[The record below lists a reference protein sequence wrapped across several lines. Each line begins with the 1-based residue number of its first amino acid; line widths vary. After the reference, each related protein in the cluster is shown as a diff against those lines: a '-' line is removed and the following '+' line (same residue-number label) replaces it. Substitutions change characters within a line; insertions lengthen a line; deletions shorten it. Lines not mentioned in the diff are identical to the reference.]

1 MELAA
6 NERQRLSH
14 VQAMDA
20 YPDGKRP
27 FLTHLFSAVRT
38 RSVLTDKF

>member
-1 MELAA
+1 LAA

-20 YPDGKRP
+20 YAKIVVGFKRQ
-27 FLTHLFSAVRT
+27 
-38 RSVLTDKF
+38 SVPTSW